1 MTAQVQELRLELP
14 HIELSARVFGPEDGY
29 PVLALHGWLDN
40 AMTFAQL
47 APRLHGLRI
56 VALDLPGHGL
66 SAHRPAGVG
75 YAIQDY
81 VLDVLA
87 AARQLGWTRF
97 GLLGHSM
104 GAIVGVIAAAALPE
118 QIERLALIDGLLP
131 YTTPAEE
138 IAEKLG
144 KALLAE
150 LELPNRRKPVYA
162 TVEDAV
168 AARLKGALTVSREAA
183 ELLAE
188 RGLMAVPGGYTW
200 RSDPHLRLPSRMRF
214 TPEQAEAC
222 LRAVRCPTALVV
234 AAGGLV
240 APHAEAMRLAREQP
254 NFSLHELPGGHHLHL
269 DDAAGAQAVAD
280 CFNAFF
286 AAGTGH
292 DE

>member
-1 MTAQVQELRLELP
+1 MTAHVQELRLELP
-14 HIELSARVFGPEDGY
+14 HVELSARAFGPENGY

-47 APRLHGLRI
+47 APRLTGLRI

-66 SAHRPAGVG
+66 SAHRPPGVG

-87 AARQLGWTRF
+87 AAEQLGWKRF
-97 GLLGHSM
+97 SLLGHSM
-104 GAIVGVIAAAALPE
+104 GAIASVIAAAALPE
-118 QIERLALIDGLLP
+118 RIERLALIDGLLP
-131 YTTPAEE
+131 YTTPAAEVP
-138 IAEKLG
+138 EKLG

-162 TVEDAV
+162 SVEEAV
-168 AARLKGALTVSREAA
+168 AARLRGALTVSQEAA

-200 RSDPHLRLPSRMRF
+200 RSDPHLRLPSRLRF
-214 TPEQAEAC
+214 TPEQARAC
-222 LRAVRCPTALVV
+222 VRALSCPTALVI
-234 AAGGLV
+234 AAGGLLR
-240 APHAEAMRLAREQP
+240 PHPEALALAREQAC
-254 NFSLHELPGGHHLHL
+254 FTLHELPGGHHLHL
-269 DDAAGAQAVAD
+269 DDAQGAQAVAD

-286 AAGTGH
+286 AARTGV

>member
-1 MTAQVQELRLELP
+1 MKSHVQELRLELP
-14 HIELSARVFGPEDGY
+14 HVELSARACGPEDGY

-66 SAHRPAGVG
+66 SAHRPPGVG

-87 AARQLGWTRF
+87 AAEQLGWARF

-104 GAIVGVIAAAALPE
+104 GAIVSVIAAAALPE
-118 QIERLALIDGLLP
+118 RIERLALIDGLLP
-131 YTTPAEE
+131 YTTPADEVP
-138 IAEKLG
+138 EKLG

-162 TVEDAV
+162 SVAEAV
-168 AARLKGALTVSREAA
+168 AARLRGALTVSREAA

-200 RSDPHLRLPSRMRF
+200 RSDPHLRLPSRLRF
-214 TPEQAEAC
+214 TPEQARAC
-222 LRAVRCPTALVV
+222 VRALACPTALVI
-234 AAGGLV
+234 AADGLLR
-240 APHAEAMRLAREQP
+240 PHPEALALAREQAC
-254 NFSLHELPGGHHLHL
+254 FTLHELPGGHHLHL
-269 DDAAGAQAVAD
+269 DDVQGAQAVAD

-286 AAGTGH
+286 AARTGV

>member
-1 MTAQVQELRLELP
+1 MTAHVQELRLELP
-14 HIELSARVFGPEDGY
+14 HVELSARVCGPEDGY

-40 AMTFAQL
+40 AMTFARL
-47 APRLHGLRI
+47 APLLQGLRI

-66 SAHRPAGVG
+66 SAHRPVGVG

-87 AARQLGWTRF
+87 AADQLGWARF

-118 QIERLALIDGLLP
+118 RIERLALIDGLLP
-131 YTTPAEE
+131 YTTPADE
-138 IAEKLG
+138 APEKLG

-150 LELPNRRKPVYA
+150 RELPNRRKPVYA
-162 TVEDAV
+162 QVEDAV

-200 RSDPHLRLPSRMRF
+200 RSDPHLRLPSRLRF
-214 TPEQAEAC
+214 TPEQARAC
-222 LRAVRCPTALVV
+222 VRAVRCPTALVI
-234 AAGGLV
+234 AADGLL
-240 APHAEAMRLAREQP
+240 APHAEALALAREQP
-254 NFSLHELPGGHHLHL
+254 CFALHELPGGHHLHL
-269 DDAAGAQAVAD
+269 DDEAGAAAVAD

-286 AAGTGH
+286 AARGGLH
-292 DE
+292 E